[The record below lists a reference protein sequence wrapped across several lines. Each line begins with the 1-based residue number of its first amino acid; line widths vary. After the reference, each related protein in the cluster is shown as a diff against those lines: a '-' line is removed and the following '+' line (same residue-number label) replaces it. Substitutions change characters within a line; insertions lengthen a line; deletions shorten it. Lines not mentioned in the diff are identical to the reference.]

1 MHREAAAY
9 WIARLNRAMTTVGA
23 GRSFAFP
30 SMPETEPNC
39 RRCPWAANAICLAF
53 ADMADWGGRS
63 TREMESTKQET
74 AMFRRNFCLTIALA
88 VLIPC
93 FASAPAHA
101 QATRT
106 WVSGVGDDVNPCS
119 RTAPCKTFAGAISK
133 TAAGG
138 EINCLD
144 PAGYGA
150 VTIVKSITIDCEG
163 TLGSILASLVNGVI
177 INGAGINV
185 VLRNISINGAGNG
198 IRGVNILAANAVW
211 IENLKIFG
219 FTQQGIRDAR
229 SASGTLSILNT
240 AIRNNTGAGLG
251 VAPSGGTVKMLINNL
266 HALNNGF
273 GIAAGPNVQGTI
285 RNSDLSN
292 NTTAGISNEGANL
305 VANNN
310 SMSNNGSGVLNSAG
324 VIRLSNNDIA
334 HSTTSINNAGGT
346 VISFGNNRTN
356 TPTAGAITPAGG
368 ASSDLGQQ

>member
-1 MHREAAAY
+1 MLRFNFS
-9 WIARLNRAMTTVGA
+9 L
-23 GRSFAFP
+23 
-30 SMPETEPNC
+30 
-39 RRCPWAANAICLAF
+39 AIV
-53 ADMADWGGRS
+53 
-63 TREMESTKQET
+63 
-74 AMFRRNFCLTIALA
+74 LA
-88 VLIPC
+88 VLTPLL
-93 FASAPAHA
+93 ASAPAHA

-106 WVSGVGDDVNPCS
+106 WVSGVGDDLNPCS

-133 TAAGG
+133 TATGG

-163 TLGSILASLVNGVI
+163 TLGSILASLTTGVS

-185 VLRNISINGAGNG
+185 VLRNISINGAPPSTQG

-211 IENLKIFG
+211 IENVKIFG
-219 FTQQGIRDAR
+219 FAQQGIRDAR

-240 AIRNNTGAGLG
+240 VIRNNAGAGLG
-251 VAPSGGTVKMLINNL
+251 IAPSGGTLKILINNL

-292 NTTAGISNEGANL
+292 NATAGISNEGANL

-310 SMSNNGSGVLNSAG
+310 SMSNNGTGVLNSAG